1 MQFLNPIELLELEN
15 VDVAVID
22 NTVIKK
28 AKRKLFAEIDL
39 SENGHL
45 DYKGIL
51 LTKSDCEKV
60 IDDLENIN
68 ALEFYSHL
76 SSNKLLNDFLV
87 NGNDKLFT
95 SFIQESIYK
104 LPDFIKFIS
113 PFFAPKFDK
122 AILKAYV
129 DKDEVKFRNIL
140 L

>member
-15 VDVAVID
+15 ADVAAID
-22 NTVIKK
+22 NSVIKK

-39 SENGHL
+39 SDNGHF
-45 DYKGIL
+45 DYKGIS
-51 LTKSDCEKV
+51 LTKTDCEKV
-60 IDDLENIN
+60 IDDLENNN

-95 SFIQESIYK
+95 SFKQESIYK
-104 LPDFIKFIS
+104 LPEFIKFIS

-122 AILKAYV
+122 AILKAFA
-129 DKDEVKFRNIL
+129 DADEEKLRSIS
-140 L
+140 